1 MYCESC
7 GNFIPDG
14 QSFCSNCGAP
24 VSAPAAQSAPAPAPA
39 PVAAAPVVAAAPAPA
54 PASAPAA
61 QPVQPVYQQP
71 AAQPVQ
77 PVYQQQQPIYQQPAA
92 QPVQPVYQPVYQSP
106 IYQQATPTNVKRGNG
121 AAVAGLVFGILVLVF
136 FWIPFFNV
144 FTTGIMGLLGL
155 IFSIVGLAKKN
166 AGGKPMAV
174 VGLVLTILGIIAT
187 VAYYGFVWQTIVTDP
202 SLSQQWDEI
211 WVDTNAK
218 EISDSGNNTDGLY
231 IDGDYLNTDN
241 GYVTGVLHI
250 DGYRVDF

>member
-7 GNFIPDG
+7 GTFIPDG

-54 PASAPAA
+54 PAPAPAA

-71 AAQPVQ
+71 QVQPVQ

-106 IYQQATPTNVKRGNG
+106 LYQQASAANAKRPNG
-121 AAVAGLVFGILVLVF
+121 AATAGLVFGILTLVF

-144 FTTGIMGLLGL
+144 FTTGILGLLGL

-166 AGGKPMAV
+166 AGGKPKAV
-174 VGLVLTILGIIAT
+174 VGLVLTIIGIVAT
-187 VAYYGFVWQTIVTDP
+187 VGYYGLVWQAIVDDP
-202 SLSQQWDEI
+202 ELSQQWEDI
-211 WVDTNAK
+211 WTDVSATGK
-218 EISDSGNNTDGLY
+218 EDIDSDSFY

-241 GYVTGVLHI
+241 GYVTGELHI